1 MNAIEEAIHIVNQ
14 PAQEPFSLATTLPK
28 SGAVGHA
35 IRRTAV
41 SRLTMKSVRK
51 LLLGSSHPHYHG
63 LMLLIGLFVA
73 WKVKKL

>member
-1 MNAIEEAIHIVNQ
+1 MSAIDEAIHAVNQ
-14 PAQEPFSLATTLPK
+14 PAQEPFSLKPRFQKALQSSTLSDEHPF
-28 SGAVGHA
+28 
-35 IRRTAV
+35 
-41 SRLTMKSVRK
+41 SRLAMKSIRK